1 MLIIRGNPFRGGA
14 GGRPRPD
21 YRDYRGARD
30 RYGSPDREMPPAKR
44 MRPGWGDD
52 LRGNHRYGR
61 MYICFPH
68 LWNTLNVCYQKL
80 FLI

>member
-14 GGRPRPD
+14 SGRPRPD

-30 RYGSPDREMPPAKR
+30 RYSPDREMPPAKR

-52 LRGNHRYGR
+52 LRANHRYGR
-61 MYICFPH
+61 
-68 LWNTLNVCYQKL
+68 KL
-80 FLI
+80 FESQHFISISHNVLLYSI